1 MEPVPENSIPE
12 ENVQEIVVPEELTK
26 LSPPAKEDSQP
37 QEEVVK
43 EEVVKEPPTPRRA
56 GRPKG
61 SKDAK
66 PRTTKKSKVV
76 SVATEDVSNDKENV
90 PELPRALPNSHPI
103 PLTSYDDRSRIMLD
117 MLARQAHERKTRKSD
132 LWKSWFQ

>member
-12 ENVQEIVVPEELTK
+12 ENVPETVVPEELTK

-37 QEEVVK
+37 Q

-103 PLTSYDDRSRIMLD
+103 PLTSYDDRSRLMLD